1 MIISKMWEVKKMAEL
16 ERRNYQIWGEK
27 RKEALRKC
35 KEIIESWGIRM
46 PEVKPQVLD
55 LGLGDFYKV
64 GLIEYWIANNR
75 EEGYCGKFLFVFDG
89 QTCPYHHH
97 NFKHETFFIL
107 KGKVKMVVGGREMV
121 KSQGDVLAME
131 QKADHSFTGIG
142 PALLLEVSKP
152 CQPNDNIFENK
163 KIGENGI
170 L

>member
-1 MIISKMWEVKKMAEL
+1 MAEL
-16 ERRNYQIWGEK
+16 ERNDYQVWGEK
-27 RKEALRKC
+27 RKEALRRS

-46 PEVKPQVLD
+46 PEVEPQVLD
-55 LGLGDFYKV
+55 LRLGDFYKV
-64 GLIEYWIANNR
+64 GLIEYWIANNAK
-75 EEGYCGKFLFVFDG
+75 EGYCGKFLFVFDN

-107 KGKVKMVVGGREMV
+107 KGKVKMKVGGKEII

-131 QKADHSFTGIG
+131 QGTDHSFTGIG

-163 KIGENGI
+163 EIGEDGV

>member
-1 MIISKMWEVKKMAEL
+1 MWEVKKMAEL